1 MRIKSVCR
9 ALIAVTASLVAL
21 AGCSAA
27 PGGAGRGGLE
37 KTDIV
42 IDAFPAIDSAG
53 LFIAQQR
60 GLFKAQGLNVTIK
73 LAATSQTAID
83 GQLKGQF
90 DITSADYVTYVN
102 NVLLN
107 KAPLR
112 IVAESS
118 FLQPNV
124 LTLLTKGGSEV
135 KSVRQLQ
142 GKTVSVNAPNDIGTL
157 LIDSLLADYS
167 VPLNSVTFNNDV
179 DFPHV
184 GEYLAQGKVDAA
196 FAPEPFVSLDGM
208 AVGTTELADLD
219 QGGTSD
225 FPIQGV
231 AVTQEMG
238 ARQPAHPRRLR
249 ACLRPGTGDRPHRA
263 HRGRVRPQAVPR
275 HATARRRA
283 RLAAQLPRRRELG
296 PAAAPGRRHGQVRPA
311 QAGVQRLQDQVRHRQ
326 LNRAYLVVPGDR
338 SKDSSRCPPSGPMP

>member
-27 PGGAGRGGLE
+27 PGEAGRGGLE

-53 LFIAQQR
+53 LFIAQQQ

-90 DITSADYVTYVN
+90 DVTSADYVTYVD

-135 KSVRQLQ
+135 KSVKQLQ
-142 GKTVSVNAPNDIGTL
+142 GKTISVNAPNDIGTL
-157 LIDSLLADYS
+157 LIDSLLADYG
-167 VPLNSVTFNNDV
+167 VPLNSVTFNNNV

-225 FPIQGV
+225 FPIQGI
-231 AVTQEMG
+231 AVTQKW
-238 ARQPAHPRRLR
+238 AQDNPN
-249 ACLRPGTGDRPHRA
+249 T
-263 HRGRVRPQAVPR
+263 
-275 HATARRRA
+275 
-283 RLAAQLPRRRELG
+283 LAAFERAYAQGQEVAHTQRTAVEAALKQFLGLPPL
-296 PAAAPGRRHGQVRPA
+296 AAALVSLPNFPVGVNSVRL
-311 QAGVQRLQDQVRHRQ
+311 QRLIDAMVRFGLLKQ
-326 LNRAYLVVPGDR
+326 QY
-338 SKDSSRCPPSGPMP
+338 SGFKIKSIIAS